1 MTTRTDD
8 SASPLIESRDDLLSV
23 FAGGEKPRERWRI
36 GTEHEKF
43 VYRLDDHRAPSWDEP
58 GGIRDLLLG
67 LTEFG
72 WKPVEEGGKIIAL
85 TGADG
90 TISLEPA
97 GQFELSGAPLENL
110 HQSCAESGRHL
121 HQCKAVGDRLGLG
134 FLGTGMWPD
143 KTRAELPVM
152 PKGRYAIMLGY
163 MPKVGSLG
171 LDMMLR
177 TCTIQVNLDYSS
189 EADMVKKFRV
199 GLALQPVA
207 TALFANSPFTE
218 GKPNGYKSFRSH
230 IWEDTDPDRTGM
242 LPFVFEDGFG
252 YERYCDYA
260 LNVPMYFVYR
270 DGKYIDVAGESFGDF
285 LEGKLP
291 QLPGE
296 KPMLTDWVDH
306 LSTAFP
312 EVRLKS
318 FLEMRGADGGR
329 WGRICALPA
338 LWVGLLYDQQA
349 LDAAWELVKPLEHRG
364 AREAAPR
371 RAETGAARRS
381 RPTARRCR
389 TFAGRVLDIA
399 AGGLTRRARLNSAG
413 DNEGGFLDPLR
424 DVVAT
429 GMTPADRLLAKYAQ
443 RVGRRRLPHLRGV
456 QLLMDMLTAPS
467 AARSIRRSSPTRPA
481 CSTSATATAS
491 IGSYA
496 AIRMASRLCSC
507 TAAPAA
513 DRAPDHRRQFNPDKY
528 KILVFDQRGCG
539 KSTPYA
545 SLENNTTWDL
555 VEDIEK
561 LRTASREGR
570 QVAGVR
576 RQLGL
581 DPRARL
587 RARPTPSA
595 SPSWCCAASSCS
607 TSSKST
613 GCTRRAARRRS
624 IRTSSTSSSR
634 RFPKGERGDLVEAY
648 RKRLTSDDKDEQLA
662 AAKAWSKWE
671 GEIVTLLP
679 SPDDD
684 RAFHRARSGRRRRAD
699 REPLHGEPRLAR
711 GRPAA
716 ATARR
721 SSRVF
726 RASSS
731 RAGTTP
737 ARRRSPRG
745 SSSRRGP
752 RSSSTSSPTRGHL
765 FSEPG
770 NLDAWSARPTGS
782 PGV

>member
-23 FAGGEKPRERWRI
+23 FAGGEKPPGDWRI

-72 WKPVEEGGKIIAL
+72 WEPVLENGKVIAL
-85 TGADG
+85 KGADG
-90 TISLEPA
+90 NVSLEPA

-121 HQCKAVGDRLGLG
+121 QQCKAIGDRLGLG
-134 FLGTGMWPD
+134 FLGLGMWPD
-143 KTRAELPVM
+143 KTRAELPRM
-152 PKGRYAIMLGY
+152 PKGRYSIMLNY

-270 DGKYIDVAGESFGDF
+270 DGKYVDVAGESFRAF

-296 KPMLTDWVDH
+296 KPTLTDWTDH

-338 LWVGLLYDQQA
+338 LWVGLLYDSQA
-349 LDAAWELVKPLEHRG
+349 LDDAWELVRHWPIEGREKLRQDVPKLALEAVTPDGQSLRD
-364 AREAAPR
+364 
-371 RAETGAARRS
+371 
-381 RPTARRCR
+381 
-389 TFAGRVLDIA
+389 FADQVLEVA
-399 AGGLTRRARLNSAG
+399 AGGLTRRKRLNSAG

-429 GMTPADRLLAKYAQ
+429 GMTPADRLLHKYEHEWGGD
-443 RVGRRRLPHLRGV
+443 V
-456 QLLMDMLTAPS
+456 
-467 AARSIRRSSPTRPA
+467 SPV
-481 CSTSATATAS
+481 
-491 IGSYA
+491 Y
-496 AIRMASRLCSC
+496 
-507 TAAPAA
+507 
-513 DRAPDHRRQFNPDKY
+513 
-528 KILVFDQRGCG
+528 
-539 KSTPYA
+539 
-545 SLENNTTWDL
+545 E
-555 VEDIEK
+555 E
-561 LRTASREGR
+561 
-570 QVAGVR
+570 
-576 RQLGL
+576 
-581 DPRARL
+581 
-587 RARPTPSA
+587 
-595 SPSWCCAASSCS
+595 
-607 TSSKST
+607 
-613 GCTRRAARRRS
+613 
-624 IRTSSTSSSR
+624 
-634 RFPKGERGDLVEAY
+634 
-648 RKRLTSDDKDEQLA
+648 
-662 AAKAWSKWE
+662 
-671 GEIVTLLP
+671 
-679 SPDDD
+679 
-684 RAFHRARSGRRRRAD
+684 
-699 REPLHGEPRLAR
+699 
-711 GRPAA
+711 
-716 ATARR
+716 
-721 SSRVF
+721 
-726 RASSS
+726 
-731 RAGTTP
+731 
-737 ARRRSPRG
+737 
-745 SSSRRGP
+745 
-752 RSSSTSSPTRGHL
+752 
-765 FSEPG
+765 FSF
-770 NLDAWSARPTGS
+770 
-782 PGV
+782 